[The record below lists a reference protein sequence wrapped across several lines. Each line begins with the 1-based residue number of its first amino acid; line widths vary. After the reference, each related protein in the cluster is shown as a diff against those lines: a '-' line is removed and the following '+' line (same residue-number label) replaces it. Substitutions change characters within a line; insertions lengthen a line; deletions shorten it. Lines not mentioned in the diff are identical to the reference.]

1 VRPTQRGMDLTLVI
15 LAAGLSSR
23 YGGALKQVDG
33 VGPTGEFLLDYAIYD
48 AVRAGFT
55 HVVFVA
61 RPDIEAA
68 LRARIAGFRPGVVG
82 DVVFQRLED
91 LPPGG
96 APPPDR
102 VKPWGTGQAV
112 LAATAVLRAPFAVVN
127 ADDFYGAHAYRAM
140 ADHLR
145 RARWTAPHPAAM
157 IGYRLGDTLSANAG
171 VSRAICHPGADG
183 LVARVVETHDIVERD
198 GRLRGRTA
206 EGEMDDL
213 DPDALVSMNFWGFQ
227 PPILGLLRERF
238 ARFLAASAADL
249 SAEFLISTAV
259 DELVASHDLA
269 LRALPTDGRWCG
281 MTSRADRDLV
291 AARLAEHVARGE
303 YPSSL
308 FGA

>member
-1 VRPTQRGMDLTLVI
+1 MPPDFDMDLTLII

-23 YGGALKQVDG
+23 YGGTLKQVDG
-33 VGPTGEFLLDYAIYD
+33 VGPSGEFLLDYAVHD

-61 RPDIEAA
+61 RSDIEPA
-68 LRARIAGFRPGVVG
+68 LRARIARFRPDVTG
-82 DVVFQRLED
+82 DVVCQRLED
-91 LPPGG
+91 LPAGVV
-96 APPPDR
+96 PPPDR

-112 LAATAVLRAPFAVVN
+112 LAAAGVVRAPFAVVN

-140 ADHLR
+140 ADHLS
-145 RARWTAPHPAAM
+145 RARWTTPHPAAM

-171 VSRAICHPGADG
+171 VSRGICSLRADG
-183 LVARVVETHDIVERD
+183 HVARVVETFDITERD

-206 EGEMDDL
+206 EGETGDL

-227 PPILGLLRERF
+227 PPVIGMLRDRF
-238 ARFLAASAADL
+238 ARFLAASAGDP

-259 DELVASHDLA
+259 DELVAAHDLT

-281 MTSRADRDLV
+281 MTSRADRDVV
-291 AARLAEHVARGE
+291 AARLAGHVAGGE
-303 YPSSL
+303 YPPSL